1 MLAAASLAPFFVQ
14 LSLDLSTPL
23 EVVEMLRS
31 TVDAHVRA
39 NPNEFTGSSAG
50 AAAAPCHQ
58 LPALHSVCMPCL
70 TLPQW
75 L

>member
-50 AAAAPCHQ
+50 AALLRATNYQRCT
-58 LPALHSVCMPCL
+58 VCA
-70 TLPQW
+70 W
-75 L
+75 HV